1 MDFSL
6 AVRFGPPVTWLA
18 ADAYP
23 GEAPRPL
30 QFTHEKHTMTP
41 PPAEEFLRP
50 AQSSRSAADSEPAKR
65 SGDIRATADSA
76 TLAALLEAS
85 GDDRSERNETPPWAA
100 KLGDAD
106 RRRLLAVARAAGPL
120 KLDAADVRA
129 LIRAVLPDTLVA
141 MAADE
146 ASRERLVGQI
156 AASLL
161 EDPNSRERLQA
172 LVAALNSV
180 KQRALE

>member
-1 MDFSL
+1 M
-6 AVRFGPPVTWLA
+6 

-23 GEAPRPL
+23 AKPRDL
-30 QFTHEKHTMTP
+30 LGFTHEKHTMTP
-41 PPAEEFLRP
+41 PPAKEPSRP
-50 AQSSRSAADSEPAKR
+50 AQSSRSAAGAEPAKR
-65 SGDIRATADSA
+65 PRDIRATADSA

-156 AASLL
+156 ATSLL

-180 KQRALE
+180 KQQALE